1 MRPTAVRI
9 GGFLVGAPLSARQ
22 PTLHRALAVTE
33 GDPQIIGA
41 DKHLFKDLTDHRF
54 VAFDANISTLVKI
67 AAGFGHGSSTPATNP
82 MRIRGFLVALVIL
95 FNVRKSLN
103 NIV

>member
-41 DKHLFKDLTDHRF
+41 DKHLFKDLADHHL

-67 AAGFGHGSSTPATNP
+67 VAGFGHGDSAPAANP
-82 MRIRGFLVALVIL
+82 MRIHSFPVILVIL
-95 FNVRKSLN
+95 LNVRKSLN
-103 NIV
+103 NIA